1 MTRLIVVEEEMIDTV
16 AHWIDQVSALLTT
29 EAARIVLR
37 DHIRAMV
44 RAGTLPTMQVIE
56 AARAGHEEA
65 DMALR
70 ELSVEMLDRGELP
83 PAALR
88 AYAQEA
94 LIKPPA
100 TYPAGRNIAD
110 TWLRDVA
117 IAVLVAMAAERWDLK
132 PARNRASNRPSA
144 CSVVA
149 RALTRRGHNIGE
161 RQVERIFSNLGGVAN
176 RLSASIP
183 PI

>member
-1 MTRLIVVEEEMIDTV
+1 MIVVEEEMIDTV
-16 AHWIDQVSALLTT
+16 AHWIDQVGALLTT

-37 DHIRAMV
+37 DRIRAMV

-110 TWLRDVA
+110 TWLRDVKGVRSHETFA
-117 IAVLVAMAAERWDLK
+117 SRFEGPTAVQCLSLHALPVGPKSSAEVSALPRHGSS
-132 PARNRASNRPSA
+132 RNRPPHSA
-144 CSVVA
+144 
-149 RALTRRGHNIGE
+149 
-161 RQVERIFSNLGGVAN
+161 
-176 RLSASIP
+176 LS
-183 PI
+183 